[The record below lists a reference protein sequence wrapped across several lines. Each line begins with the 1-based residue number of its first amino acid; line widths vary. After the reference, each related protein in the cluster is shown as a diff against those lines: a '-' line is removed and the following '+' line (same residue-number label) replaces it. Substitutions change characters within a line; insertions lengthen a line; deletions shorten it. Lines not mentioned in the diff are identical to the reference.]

1 MYSETSDKPRNML
14 CNSDVSPPGGALS
27 FHDGRKNLAVLHGHA
42 KNLINEIKKIKNKR
56 SIDSRGRAMKILNV
70 IYTL

>member
-1 MYSETSDKPRNML
+1 MYSETSDKPGNML

-42 KNLINEIKKIKNKR
+42 KNLINEIKK
-56 SIDSRGRAMKILNV
+56 
-70 IYTL
+70 